1 MMYKI
6 NIYHGGE
13 CDNETWFAESL
24 DDAKRIA
31 IRGEHHE
38 IFDNKTNKIIEI

>member
-1 MMYKI
+1 MRFKI
-6 NIYHGGE
+6 EIYHGGE
-13 CDNETWFAESL
+13 CDNETWFAELL